1 MKPMPC
7 LLVIG
12 VSVTHKNVVIVVTI
26 EIVVNVVITVIV
38 VNIDTAV
45 YLDSKTI
52 VI

>member
-12 VSVTHKNVVIVVTI
+12 VSVTHKNVDIVVTF
-26 EIVVNVVITVIV
+26 EIVVNVVIIVIV
-38 VNIDTAV
+38 VTAV
-45 YLDSKTI
+45 YSDSKTI